1 MSLTDMEIG
10 IWEQAAPQWARH
22 AERIAGLTAPATAG
36 LLRRLQPAPGS
47 RLLDLAA
54 GTGDP
59 ALRLAELVGP
69 AGHVLA
75 TDGSAAML
83 ATLARR
89 AQERGLPQLELR
101 ACAAERLDLPAAS
114 FDGACSRFGVMFFG
128 EPELALGRV
137 HGALRRAGRLV
148 LVAWGARELNPFFTA
163 ATEVLDGLGTPEVAT
178 PGQRTV
184 FEYAEPGKLAQLVAG
199 AGFRDVS
206 EERERARLE
215 LPGTAPEEL
224 LDVLV
229 DMSRRVADRVGALDA
244 ARREQARRR
253 LAERVAPLAGGG
265 ALHFPAEILY
275 LTATA

>member
-1 MSLTDMEIG
+1 MSLTDLEIG

-22 AERIAGLTAPATAG
+22 AERIAALTAPATAG
-36 LLRRLQPAPGS
+36 LLRRLRPAPGE

-59 ALRLAELVGP
+59 ALQLAELVGP

-89 AQERGLPQLELR
+89 ARERGLANVEPR
-101 ACAAERLDLPAAS
+101 VAAAERLELPAAS

-128 EPELALGRV
+128 EPEVALGRI
-137 HGALRRAGRLV
+137 HGALRRGGRLV
-148 LVAWGARELNPFFTA
+148 LVAWGAKELNPFFTA
-163 ATEVLDGLGTPEVAT
+163 ATEALDAVGTPDVTT

-184 FEYAEPGKLAQLVAG
+184 FEYAEPGKLARLVAG
-199 AGFRDVS
+199 AGFRDVA

-215 LPGTAPEEL
+215 LPATAPGEL
-224 LDVLV
+224 LDVLA
-229 DMSRRVADRVGALDA
+229 DMSRRVSDRVAALDA
-244 ARREQARRR
+244 PRRERARVL
-253 LAERVAPLAGGG
+253 LAERVAPLAHAG

-275 LTATA
+275 VSASA